1 MTTDAPES
9 TETRYSISNNVSYL
23 YQVYCSYMLVY
34 KNDTKADGFFDP
46 ELLKKS
52 LNILVRQYY
61 KPVAGWFQVS
71 GEDID
76 VVFDSNKF
84 NDPPITTQ
92 TLDIDYETVSRHV
105 YDSNIEL
112 LVPAAPSGV
121 IKPENP
127 NIPMFLVKAT
137 YLESN
142 EAMVLGV
149 TYHHSLMDGTAFW
162 MFMANWS
169 ALCKQLHG
177 QSNLTEFD
185 LPYPPTFGFPDIG
198 HLHDPSKTFEH
209 TEYSL
214 VDADQCF
221 KEFQPGAEKIVETIL
236 EVSVEQ
242 QHALRQQARDI
253 GVSFT
258 ELLCAVLWKGT
269 NGLRLELNPEIGS
282 ESSLYSCAV
291 NPRARVGVSSS
302 LCASPVINTSC
313 ERTVSEIA
321 ALDLR
326 DIARL
331 VHEAIDK
338 CSGDYLFSSFDFLHQ
353 QRKQELY
360 DERNNQI
367 GKKLMLV
374 YVCRKPVKCTVSSS
388 RTFPI
393 YNTDYGFGAPEYV
406 RPPFLP
412 FDGCMRIWP
421 TPLYDARSSKA
432 PLQIYVSLP
441 ENVDLSQSPLL
452 AQFKCCAN

>member
-1 MTTDAPES
+1 
-9 TETRYSISNNVSYL
+9 YSISNNVSYL

-92 TLDIDYETVSRHV
+92 TLDMDYETVSRHV

-112 LVPAAPSGV
+112 LVPTAPSGV

-142 EAMVLGV
+142 EAVVLGV

-185 LPYPPTFGFPDIG
+185 LPYPPTFGFPDI
-198 HLHDPSKTFEH
+198 
-209 TEYSL
+209 
-214 VDADQCF
+214 
-221 KEFQPGAEKIVETIL
+221 
-236 EVSVEQ
+236 
-242 QHALRQQARDI
+242 
-253 GVSFT
+253 
-258 ELLCAVLWKGT
+258 
-269 NGLRLELNPEIGS
+269 
-282 ESSLYSCAV
+282 
-291 NPRARVGVSSS
+291 
-302 LCASPVINTSC
+302 
-313 ERTVSEIA
+313 
-321 ALDLR
+321 
-326 DIARL
+326 
-331 VHEAIDK
+331 
-338 CSGDYLFSSFDFLHQ
+338 
-353 QRKQELY
+353 
-360 DERNNQI
+360 
-367 GKKLMLV
+367 
-374 YVCRKPVKCTVSSS
+374 
-388 RTFPI
+388 
-393 YNTDYGFGAPEYV
+393 
-406 RPPFLP
+406 
-412 FDGCMRIWP
+412 
-421 TPLYDARSSKA
+421 
-432 PLQIYVSLP
+432 
-441 ENVDLSQSPLL
+441 
-452 AQFKCCAN
+452 